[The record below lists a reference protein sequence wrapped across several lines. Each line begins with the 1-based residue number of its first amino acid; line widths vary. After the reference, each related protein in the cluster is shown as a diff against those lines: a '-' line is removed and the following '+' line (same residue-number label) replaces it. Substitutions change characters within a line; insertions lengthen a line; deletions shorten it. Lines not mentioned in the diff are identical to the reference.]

1 MRRALLALAALP
13 ALLIAVAPLV
23 YLAVRA
29 GSGGADALAYL
40 SGGTLWLAALR
51 SLILAL
57 ITAAGTIA
65 IGVPFAF
72 LVTRTALPGR
82 RLWLLLGALPLVIPS
97 YVGALALLGAFGP
110 RGMLADLL
118 APLGVERLPTIDGLL
133 GSSIV
138 IILFTFPY
146 VLLLASAA
154 LWRVDPTLERAARGM
169 GRGGFETFL
178 RVTLPQIRSA
188 VLAGALLAALYALSD
203 FGVVSLLRY
212 RTLTREAFLLYEAL
226 YAPAAAAYVGLLLA
240 VLAIGLVILE
250 RRTLHG
256 SESAARRRLR
266 AAEERIVAELGRA
279 RVLALAFL
287 VVVVAISLILPL
299 VVLGWWAAEVAVGP
313 DFGRRLGEAVPAL
326 VNAVSTSLLA
336 ALLCLLL
343 ALPVAA
349 LAVRF
354 RLRFARIVEGAA
366 FAGYALP
373 GVVIGLGLVFL
384 SLRSVPW
391 IYQTVAL
398 VVLAYTVR
406 GLPLAISGARS
417 GWERIDPR
425 LEQAARGMGRG
436 PLDVFRRITLPLAA
450 PSVLAGAALVF
461 LTAMKELPATL
472 ILRPTGFE
480 TPATLV
486 WRQTSVSDYGQAA
499 IPALLLVAVAAIP
512 TYLLL
517 IRPELR
523 RQSSR

>member
-1 MRRALLALAALP
+1 
-13 ALLIAVAPLV
+13 V

-29 GSGGADALAYL
+29 SSGGEEALAYL
-40 SGGTLWLAALR
+40 GSGNLWLAAAR
-51 SLILAL
+51 STVLAF
-57 ITAAGTIA
+57 IVAVGTIA
-65 IGVPFAF
+65 IGVPYAF

-82 RLWLLLGALPLVIPS
+82 RIWLLLGALPLVVPS

-110 RGMLADLL
+110 RGLL
-118 APLGVERLPTIDGLL
+118 ARFLEPVGVERLPTIDGLL

-138 IILFTFPY
+138 LILFTFPY

-169 GRGGFETFL
+169 GRSALGAFFH
-178 RVTLPQIRSA
+178 VTVPQIRSA
-188 VLAGALLAALYALSD
+188 VLAGALLAALYTLSD

-212 RTLTREAFLLYEAL
+212 RTLTREAFLLYETL
-226 YAPAAAAYVGLLLA
+226 YAPAAAAYVGLVLALLA
-240 VLAIGLVILE
+240 IALVALE

-256 SESAARRRLR
+256 STR
-266 AAEERIVAELGRA
+266 AAQRRVRAGDAHSPLYLGRG
-279 RVLALAFL
+279 RVPGLVFVSSVVAVSLAFPLL
-287 VVVVAISLILPL
+287 VLT
-299 VVLGWWAAEVAVGP
+299 WWAGEVIVGP
-313 DFGRRLGEAVPAL
+313 DPGRVARQAVPAL
-326 VNAVSTSLLA
+326 LNAMSTSLLA
-336 ALLCLLL
+336 AGICLLL
-343 ALPVAA
+343 ALPVTA
-349 LAVRF
+349 LIVRS
-354 RLRFARIVEGAA
+354 RARFARIVEGAA

-384 SLRSVPW
+384 AIRSAPW

-398 VVLAYTVR
+398 VILAYTVR

-417 GWERIDPR
+417 GWERIDP
-425 LEQAARGMGRG
+425 LFEQAARGMGRG
-436 PLDVFRRITLPLAA
+436 PLDVFARITLPLAA
-450 PSVLAGAALVF
+450 PSILAGAALVF

-486 WRQTSVSDYGQAA
+486 WRQTSVSDYSQAA

-517 IRPELR
+517 IRPEMR
-523 RQSSR
+523 RSPPR